1 MTWLTTWLWQR
12 QWQRHLENTLK
23 KWSWRHLFR
32 VFECWVCLILGAK
45 CLLWTL
51 SIRLDQS
58 LRGGREGRA
67 ADCCL
72 SPFPRPT
79 LRFYTKK
86 TKYAASVI
94 TNSPSRHWRGQD
106 VDVLSPK
113 MLPEVPGFLRREG
126 PQGWF
131 CLSSQLS
138 LTSHRGC

>member
-1 MTWLTTWLWQR
+1 MKGHLVVSTSSLHVIYFRHFFLVDPSFSHLPTTCQY
-12 QWQRHLENTLK
+12 
-23 KWSWRHLFR
+23 S
-32 VFECWVCLILGAK
+32 VFDN
-45 CLLWTL
+45 L
-51 SIRLDQS
+51 SFPQCCHHQCGNQS